1 MKKYLVEYWLSAFLF
16 VFGSGQIFAQ
26 QGFGTNEPS
35 KASVVDMQ
43 SENRGLLIPR
53 VALTSLTV
61 FLPNTG
67 EDSADATSTSKTN
80 SMLVYNTVTSGAAP
94 NNVTP
99 GYYYWTSAN
108 QKWNRL
114 FTEADV
120 ILTEPWYNQATNT
133 PATSNTQNIYQLGKV
148 AVGKT
153 TVYTGA
159 AFDVAGAVRGGINQL
174 GTVGANSVAFGDS
187 NTASGE
193 TASVSGGKSNI
204 ASGNQSV
211 VSGGLENEATGVYT
225 TISGGYDNISSGTA
239 STVSG
244 GYYNISSGTVS
255 TVSGGYYNT
264 ASGLYSIVSGGIN
277 NTALGAASIVS
288 GGANNTA
295 SGTASTVSGG
305 EQNTAHSA
313 YEWVGGIYS
322 TNYTPPNTTA
332 WNLTDRLF
340 NIGRGTGVASR
351 ADAFTILK
359 NGKVGIGFN
368 NFENR
373 TAFTEL
379 FQVNGSAQFTGL
391 PAKQGN
397 STTDKL
403 VVVAADGVLKTVK
416 HAPRFFY
423 MPPVIFDTSTTG
435 TGLTR
440 DLYQDYVHQFT
451 GENPYNLAHGAPG
464 YNPMSYNGGLV
475 KSPSA
480 PAEIPVYG
488 RTELHYYITNYD
500 KTVFSN
506 LSINDNG
513 VLTYNIIGTATDTS
527 SMTIVFQV
535 KD

>member
-67 EDSADATSTSKTN
+67 ENSADATSTSKTN
-80 SMLVYNTVTSGAAP
+80 SMLVYNTATSGAAP

-99 GYYYWTSAN
+99 GYYYWTSVN

-159 AFDVAGAVRGGINQL
+159 AFDVAGAVRGGTNQL
-174 GTVGANSVAFGDS
+174 GVVGVNSVAFGDS

-204 ASGNQSV
+204 ASGVYST
-211 VSGGLENEATGVYT
+211 VSGGYENEATAQYT
-225 TISGGYDNISSGTA
+225 SASGGYKNKASQTA

-244 GYYNISSGTVS
+244 GYDNTSSGTVS
-255 TVSGGYYNT
+255 TVSGGYQN
-264 ASGLYSIVSGGIN
+264 VS
-277 NTALGAASIVS
+277 
-288 GGANNTA
+288 

-305 EQNTAHSA
+305 SNNTASGFYSIISGGEQNSAPSA
-313 YEWVGGIYS
+313 YEWVGGRYS
-322 TNYTPPNTTA
+322 TNYTPQNTTT
-332 WNLTDRLF
+332 WNVTDRLF
-340 NIGRGTGVASR
+340 NIGRGTSNASR

-440 DLYQDYVHQFT
+440 DLYQDYVNQFT
-451 GENPYNLAHGAPG
+451 GVNPYNLAHGAPG
-464 YNPMSYNGGLV
+464 YDPMSYNGGLV
-475 KSPSA
+475 KSDSA
-480 PAEIPVYG
+480 PAQIPVYG

-513 VLTYNIIGTATDTS
+513 VLTYTIIGTATDTS

>member
-67 EDSADATSTSKTN
+67 ENSADATSTSKTN
-80 SMLVYNTVTSGAAP
+80 SMLVYNTATSGAAP

-211 VSGGLENEATGVYT
+211 VSGG
-225 TISGGYDNISSGTA
+225 
-239 STVSG
+239 
-244 GYYNISSGTVS
+244 
-255 TVSGGYYNT
+255 
-264 ASGLYSIVSGGIN
+264 
-277 NTALGAASIVS
+277 
-288 GGANNTA
+288 ANNTA
-295 SGTASTVSGG
+295 SGYYSLVSGG
-305 EQNTAHSA
+305 EQNTAPSA
-313 YEWVGGIYS
+313 YEWVGGRYS

-340 NIGRGTGVASR
+340 NIGRGTGNASR

-464 YNPMSYNGGLV
+464 YDPMSYNGGLV
-475 KSPSA
+475 KSTSA
-480 PAEIPVYG
+480 PGQIPVYG